1 MHKFRGII
9 VKTFV
14 GILFALLIL
23 SFAVWGIGDTFRPGQ
38 HGNVVAEVGDQ
49 EISEIEFRRSFG
61 RQYSQLQQNL
71 GGSLS
76 SEMLRDLGLPELVL
90 GQLVTR
96 GLLDQQAQ
104 DLGLTVTDDQIRRV
118 IFAQDAF
125 RDSLGQFD
133 RFNFEQFLRAND
145 MTEASFAREVR
156 RDALQARISQALA
169 SGASVPD
176 QLARMLYA
184 YQEQRR
190 TARFVE
196 VPLPPADS
204 IEAPD
209 QVALEAFYEQVAD
222 RFRSPEYRS
231 VTALWIRPDD
241 FLEEIAIS
249 DAQLAEE
256 YEARRESLIEP
267 EEREIEQIVLLTED
281 KAEAAEA
288 AMAGQADLAALGEA
302 VEAGAPIN
310 IGRFSKDA
318 LSNTLGTELAELAF
332 SLAPGEM
339 GGPVRSDFGWHVL
352 NVIDVS
358 EGRDP
363 SLEDVREEL
372 GTLVRRE
379 GAIEAVISLTNQL
392 DDILAGGEGLEGAS
406 EQLTLELIRYPA
418 LDALGRDRSGQRPGG
433 LASLDSFLQMVDEG
447 EPGEESFLVED
458 GQNGYFV
465 LRVDG
470 VTPPANRPLN
480 EVRTEVEAAYIED
493 QRRQDALAR
502 AERMAE
508 QVRLGAD
515 LAKAAENEG
524 LTVQTSNPMTRF
536 QRDPIS
542 TPSQDFAPVLFGTEG
557 DEPFI
562 VEGERG
568 AAVGVLDS
576 VIAATPDADS
586 ERYEDV
592 QQRLRR
598 ERANELMSLYLA
610 DLQSRYGVS
619 TNQVAIDSIITSY

>member
-1 MHKFRGII
+1 MKKFRGIL

-14 GILFALLIL
+14 GILFGLLIL
-23 SFAVWGIGDTFRPGQ
+23 SFAVWGIGDTFSPG
-38 HGNVVAEVGDQ
+38 HYGNVVAEVGDQ
-49 EISEIEFRRSFG
+49 EITEIEFRRSFG

-76 SEMLRDLGLPELVL
+76 SEMLRDLGLPEVVL

-118 IFAQDAF
+118 IFSQDAF

-145 MTEASFAREVR
+145 MTEATFAREIR
-156 RDALQARISQALA
+156 RDTLQSRISQALV

-190 TARFVE
+190 TARFAE
-196 VPLPPADS
+196 VPLPPAES

-209 QVALEAFYEQVAD
+209 QIALEAFYEQVAD

-231 VTALWIRPDD
+231 VTALWVRPDE
-241 FLEEIAIS
+241 FLEEIAVS

-256 YEARRESLIEP
+256 YEARRETLIEP
-267 EEREIEQIVLLTED
+267 EEREIEQIVLLTQEQ
-281 KAEAAEA
+281 AEAAEA
-288 AMAGQADLAALGEA
+288 ALAGQSDLTALGQA
-302 VEAGAPIN
+302 LEAGSPIN
-310 IGRFSKDA
+310 IGRFSQSA
-318 LSNTLGTELAELAF
+318 LSGTLGQDLADVAF
-332 SLAPGEM
+332 SLAPGEL

-352 NVIDVS
+352 SVVDIS

-372 GTLVRRE
+372 STMVRRE

-392 DDILAGGEGLEGAS
+392 DDVLAGGAGLEGAS

-418 LDALGRDRSGQRPGG
+418 LDATGRDRDGQRPGG
-433 LASLDSFLQMVDEG
+433 LASLDGFLQMVNEG
-447 EPGEESFLVED
+447 EPGEESFLMED
-458 GQNGYFV
+458 GQDGYFV

-470 VTPPANRPLN
+470 VTPPANRPLS
-480 EVRTEVEAAYIED
+480 EVSAAVEAAYVQD
-493 QRRQDALAR
+493 QRRQLALER
-502 AERMAE
+502 AERIAA

-524 LTVQTSNPMTRF
+524 LSVQTSSPMTRF
-536 QRDPIS
+536 QRDPVS
-542 TPSQDFAPVLFGTEG
+542 TPSSDFAPVLFGTEG

-576 VIAATPDADS
+576 VIAATPDEDS
-586 ERYEDV
+586 ERFQDV
-592 QQRLRR
+592 EERLRR

-619 TNQVAIDSIITSY
+619 TNQVAIDSIIASY

>member
-1 MHKFRGII
+1 MRKFRGII

-38 HGNVVAEVGDQ
+38 YGNVVAEVGDQ
-49 EISEIEFRRSFG
+49 EITETEFRRSFG

-76 SEMLRDLGLPELVL
+76 SEMLRDLGLPQVVL

-104 DLGLTVTDDQIRRV
+104 DLGLTVTDDQVRQV

-145 MTEASFAREVR
+145 MSEAGFVQELR
-156 RDALQARISQALA
+156 RDALQARISQALL

-190 TARFVE
+190 TARYVE
-196 VPLPPADS
+196 VPLPPAET

-209 QVALEAFYEQVAD
+209 QIDLEAFYEQAAD

-231 VTALWIRPDD
+231 VTALWIKPND
-241 FLEEIAIS
+241 FLEETAVS
-249 DAQLAEE
+249 DAQLALE

-267 EEREIEQIVLLTED
+267 EEREIKQIVLLTQD

-288 AMAGQADLAALGEA
+288 ALAGQSDLAALGEA
-302 VEAGAPIN
+302 LETGAPIN

-318 LSNTLGTELAELAF
+318 LSNTLGAELAELAF
-332 SLAPGEM
+332 SLAPGEL

-352 NVIDVS
+352 SVIDIS

-372 GTLVRRE
+372 SDLVRRE
-379 GAIEAVISLTNQL
+379 GAIEAVISMTNQL
-392 DDILAGGEGLEGAS
+392 DDILAGGEGLEGAAD
-406 EQLTLELIRYPA
+406 QLTLELIRYPA
-418 LDALGRDRSGQRPGG
+418 LDATGRDRSGQRPGG
-433 LASLDSFLQMVDEG
+433 LASLDSFLQMVNEG
-447 EPGEESFLVED
+447 EPGEEGFLVED

-470 VTPPANRPLN
+470 VTPPANRPLS
-480 EVRTEVEAAYIED
+480 EVRAEVETAYIED
-493 QRRQDALAR
+493 RRQQQALER
-502 AERMAE
+502 AERIAA

-515 LAKAAENEG
+515 LAKGAENEG
-524 LTVQTSNPMTRF
+524 LTVQTSSPMTRF
-536 QRDPIS
+536 QRDPL
-542 TPSQDFAPVLFGTEG
+542 TMPSADFAPVLFGTEG

-562 VEGERG
+562 VEGDGG

-576 VIAATPDADS
+576 VIAASPDEDS
-586 ERYEDV
+586 DRFRDV
-592 QQRLRR
+592 QDRLRR
-598 ERANELMSLYLA
+598 ERANEIMSLYLA

-619 TNQVAIDSIITSY
+619 TNQVAIDSIIASY

>member
-1 MHKFRGII
+1 MRKFRGII

-49 EISEIEFRRSFG
+49 EITETEFRRSFG

-76 SEMLRDLGLPELVL
+76 SEMLRDLGLPQVVL

-104 DLGLTVTDDQIRRV
+104 DLGLTVTDDQVRQV

-145 MTEASFAREVR
+145 MSEASFVQELR
-156 RDALQARISQALA
+156 RDALQARISQALL

-190 TARFVE
+190 TARYVE
-196 VPLPPADS
+196 VPLPPAET

-209 QVALEAFYEQVAD
+209 QVELEAFYEQVAD

-231 VTALWIRPDD
+231 VTALWIKPDD
-241 FLEEIAIS
+241 FLEETAVS
-249 DAQLAEE
+249 DAQLALE

-267 EEREIEQIVLLTED
+267 EEREIEQIVLLTQD

-288 AMAGQADLAALGEA
+288 ALAGQSDLAALGEA
-302 VEAGAPIN
+302 LETGAPIN

-318 LSNTLGTELAELAF
+318 LSNTLGAELAELAF
-332 SLAPGEM
+332 SLMPGEL

-352 NVIDVS
+352 SVIDIS

-372 GTLVRRE
+372 SDLVRRE
-379 GAIEAVISLTNQL
+379 GAIEAVISMTNQL
-392 DDILAGGEGLEGAS
+392 DDILAGGEGLEGAAD
-406 EQLTLELIRYPA
+406 QLTLELIRYPA
-418 LDALGRDRSGQRPGG
+418 LDATGRDRSGQRPGG
-433 LASLDSFLQMVDEG
+433 LASLDNFLQMVNEG
-447 EPGEESFLVED
+447 EPGEEGFLVED

-470 VTPPANRPLN
+470 VTPPANRPLS
-480 EVRTEVEAAYIED
+480 EVRAEVETAYIED
-493 QRRQDALAR
+493 RRQQQALER
-502 AERMAE
+502 AERIAA

-515 LAKAAENEG
+515 LAKASENEG
-524 LTVQTSNPMTRF
+524 LTVQTSSPMTRF
-536 QRDPIS
+536 QRDPIT
-542 TPSQDFAPVLFGTEG
+542 TPSPDFAPVLFGTEG

-562 VEGERG
+562 VEGDGG

-576 VIAATPDADS
+576 VIAASPDQDS
-586 ERYEDV
+586 DRFRDV
-592 QQRLRR
+592 QDRLRR

-619 TNQVAIDSIITSY
+619 TNQVAIDSIIASY

>member
-1 MHKFRGII
+1 MKKFRGII

-14 GILFALLIL
+14 GILFGLLIL
-23 SFAVWGIGDTFRPGQ
+23 SFAVWGIGDTFSPSQ
-38 HGNVVAEVGDQ
+38 YGNVVAEVGDQ
-49 EISEIEFRRSFG
+49 EITETEFRRSFG

-71 GGSLS
+71 GGGLS
-76 SEMLRDLGLPELVL
+76 SEMLRDLGLPQVVL

-118 IFAQDAF
+118 IFSQDAF

-145 MTEASFAREVR
+145 MTEATFAQEIRRET
-156 RDALQARISQALA
+156 LQARISQALV
-169 SGASVPD
+169 SGSSVPD

-190 TARFVE
+190 TARFTE
-196 VPLPPADS
+196 VPLPPAES

-231 VTALWIRPDD
+231 VTALWVRPDD
-241 FLEEIAIS
+241 FLEEIGIS

-256 YEARRESLIEP
+256 YEARRATLIEP
-267 EEREIEQIVLLTED
+267 EEREIEQIVLLTQD
-281 KAEAAEA
+281 QAEAAEA
-288 AMAGQADLAALGEA
+288 ALAGESDLTALGEA
-302 VEAGAPIN
+302 LETGAPIN

-318 LSNTLGTELAELAF
+318 LTGTLGPELAEVAF
-332 SLAPGEM
+332 SLSPGEL

-352 NVIDVS
+352 SVVDIS

-372 GTLVRRE
+372 GALVRRE

-392 DDILAGGEGLEGAS
+392 DDILAGGAGLEGAS
-406 EQLTLELIRYPA
+406 EQLTLALIRYPA
-418 LDALGRDRSGQRPGG
+418 LDATGLDREGQRPGG
-433 LASLDSFLQMVDEG
+433 LASLEGFMQMVNQG
-447 EPGEESFLVED
+447 EPGEESFLMED
-458 GQNGYFV
+458 GQDGYFV

-470 VTPPANRPLN
+470 VTPPANRPLS
-480 EVRTEVEAAYIED
+480 EVSAAVEAAYIED
-493 QRRQDALAR
+493 QRRQLALER
-502 AERMAE
+502 AERIAA

-524 LTVQTSNPMTRF
+524 LSVQTSSPMTRF
-536 QRDPIS
+536 QRDPVS
-542 TPSQDFAPVLFGTEG
+542 TPSSDFAPVLFATEG
-557 DEPFI
+557 EEPFI
-562 VEGERG
+562 VEGDRG

-576 VIAATPDADS
+576 VIPATADEDS
-586 ERYEDV
+586 ERFQDV

-619 TNQVAIDSIITSY
+619 TNQVAIDSIIASY

>member
-1 MHKFRGII
+1 MRKFRGII

-49 EISEIEFRRSFG
+49 EITETEFRRSFG

-76 SEMLRDLGLPELVL
+76 SEMLRDLGLPQVVL

-104 DLGLTVTDDQIRRV
+104 DLGLTVTDDQVRQV

-145 MTEASFAREVR
+145 MSEASFVQELR
-156 RDALQARISQALA
+156 RDALQARISQALL

-190 TARFVE
+190 TARYVE
-196 VPLPPADS
+196 VPLPPAET

-209 QVALEAFYEQVAD
+209 QVELGAFYEQVAD

-231 VTALWIRPDD
+231 VTALWIKPDD
-241 FLEEIAIS
+241 FLEETAVS
-249 DAQLAEE
+249 EAQLAVE
-256 YEARRESLIEP
+256 YEARRASLIEP
-267 EEREIEQIVLLTED
+267 EEREIEQIVLLTQD

-288 AMAGQADLAALGEA
+288 ALARQSDLAALGEA
-302 VEAGAPIN
+302 LETGAPIN

-318 LSNTLGTELAELAF
+318 LSNTLGTELAEVAF
-332 SLAPGEM
+332 SLAPGEL

-352 NVIDVS
+352 SVIDIT

-372 GTLVRRE
+372 SDLVRRE
-379 GAIEAVISLTNQL
+379 GAIEAVISMTNQL
-392 DDILAGGEGLEGAS
+392 DDILAGGEGLEGAAD
-406 EQLTLELIRYPA
+406 QLTLELIRYPA
-418 LDALGRDRSGQRPGG
+418 LDATGRDRSGRRPGG
-433 LASLDSFLQMVDEG
+433 LASLDGFLQMVNEG
-447 EPGEESFLVED
+447 EPGEEGFLVED
-458 GQNGYFV
+458 GRNGYFV

-470 VTPPANRPLN
+470 VTPPANRPLS
-480 EVRTEVEAAYIED
+480 EVRAEVETAYIED
-493 QRRQDALAR
+493 RRQQQALER
-502 AERMAE
+502 AERIAA

-515 LAKAAENEG
+515 LAKASENEG
-524 LTVQTSNPMTRF
+524 LTVQTSSPMTRF
-536 QRDPIS
+536 QRDPLT
-542 TPSQDFAPVLFGTEG
+542 TPSDDFAPVLFGTEG

-562 VEGERG
+562 VEGHGG

-576 VIAATPDADS
+576 VIAASPDEDS
-586 ERYEDV
+586 NRFRDV
-592 QQRLRR
+592 QERLRR

-619 TNQVAIDSIITSY
+619 TNQVAIDSIIASY

>member
-1 MHKFRGII
+1 MRKFRGII

-49 EISEIEFRRSFG
+49 EITEIEFRRSFG

-71 GGSLS
+71 GGGLS
-76 SEMLRDLGLPELVL
+76 SEMLRDLGLPQVVL

-104 DLGLTVTDDQIRRV
+104 DLGLTVTDDQIRQV

-145 MTEASFAREVR
+145 MSEAGFVQELR
-156 RDALQARISQALA
+156 RDALQARISQALL

-190 TARFVE
+190 TARYVD
-196 VPLPPADS
+196 VPLPPAET

-209 QVALEAFYEQVAD
+209 QIDLEAFYEQVAD

-231 VTALWIRPDD
+231 VTALWIKPDD
-241 FLEEIAIS
+241 FLEETAVS
-249 DAQLAEE
+249 DAQLALE

-281 KAEAAEA
+281 RAEAAEA
-288 AMAGQADLAALGEA
+288 AMEGQSDLAALGEA
-302 VEAGAPIN
+302 LETGAPIN

-318 LSNTLGTELAELAF
+318 LSNTLGTELAETAF
-332 SLAPGEM
+332 SLAPGEI
-339 GGPVRSDFGWHVL
+339 GGPVRSDFGWHILSV
-352 NVIDVS
+352 VDIT

-372 GTLVRRE
+372 SELVKRE
-379 GAIEAVISLTNQL
+379 GAFEAVISMTNQL
-392 DDILAGGEGLEGAS
+392 DDILASGEGLEGAS
-406 EQLTLELIRYPA
+406 DQLTLELIRYPA
-418 LDALGRDRSGQRPGG
+418 LDATGRDRSGQRPSG
-433 LASLDSFLQMVDEG
+433 LASLDSFLQMVNEG
-447 EPGEESFLVED
+447 EPGEEGFLVED
-458 GQNGYFV
+458 GQSGYFV
-465 LRVDG
+465 LRIDG
-470 VTPPANRPLN
+470 VTPPANRPLS
-480 EVRTEVEAAYIED
+480 EVQAEVEAAYVQD
-493 QRRQDALAR
+493 QRQQNALER
-502 AERMAE
+502 AERIAA

-524 LTVQTSNPMTRF
+524 LTVQTSSPMTRF
-536 QRDPIS
+536 QRDPL
-542 TPSQDFAPVLFGTEG
+542 TLPSADFAPVLFGTEG

-562 VEGERG
+562 VEGQGG

-576 VIAATPDADS
+576 VIAASPDEDS
-586 ERYEDV
+586 DRFRDV
-592 QQRLRR
+592 QARLRR

-619 TNQVAIDSIITSY
+619 TNQLAIDSIIASY